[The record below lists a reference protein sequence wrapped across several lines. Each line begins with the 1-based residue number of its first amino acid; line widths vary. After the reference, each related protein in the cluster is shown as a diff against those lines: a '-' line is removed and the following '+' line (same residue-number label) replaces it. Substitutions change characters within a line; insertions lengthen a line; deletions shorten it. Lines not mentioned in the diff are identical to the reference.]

1 MHGLQFSYETL
12 RVCARAQVAKTTPE
26 LEQRNLF
33 WGDFRNL
40 VAECI
45 TSEALGTCGLTYSKV
60 ITVPQKCNQV

>member
-45 TSEALGTCGLTYSKV
+45 TSEAL
-60 ITVPQKCNQV
+60 